1 MNKKLVISVSGKGGS
16 GKTTV
21 AALILKVLLKNIH
34 KSIKSILAVD
44 ADPAVNLPG
53 VLGVTISSTVG
64 MTATKLKKE
73 IEQGTLAASIS
84 KSDLLEAWV
93 YDVLVE
99 TPQFDLLAMGRSE
112 GEGCYCYVNSVLTKI
127 LDTLSKNY
135 SITLMDME
143 AGLEHLSRRTDRDVD
158 IMLVVTD
165 PSKMGLETAR
175 RIKEITEEVHI
186 DLKEIYLI
194 GNGFSP
200 DTESFLREKAAE
212 IGLKFAGIIPHD
224 PNIMNYNMLGK
235 SLLSLPDSSP
245 AVKAVEEIVKKINLL
260 PEQAFLNLL
269 KPD

>member
-1 MNKKLVISVSGKGGS
+1 MNKKLVVSVSGKGGT

-21 AALILKVLLKNIH
+21 VALILKVLLNSSH
-34 KSIKSILAVD
+34 KSIKNILIVD

-53 VLGVTISSTVG
+53 VLGVEISNTVG

-73 IEQGTLAASIS
+73 VEQGTLPASVS

-135 SITLMDME
+135 TITLMDME

-165 PSKMGLETAR
+165 PSKMGLETAQ
-175 RIKEITEEVHI
+175 RIKELTKEVHI

-194 GNGFSP
+194 GNRFSP
-200 DTESFLREKAAE
+200 DMKSSLNEKAAE
-212 IGLKFAGIIPHD
+212 IGLKFAGIIPQD
-224 PNIMNYNMLGK
+224 PNIMEYNMLGK
-235 SLLSLPDSSP
+235 PLLSLPDSSP
-245 AVKAVEEIVKKINLL
+245 SLKAVEKIVMKINLL